1 MQHEPQQMPP
11 IELPIELWY
20 IVGLVAAAGV
30 ARLALELV
38 AILLPT
44 HLSLRHHKHRRRSR
58 RIRW

>member
-11 IELPIELWY
+11 IELPIELWH

-38 AILLPT
+38 ALQLPT
-44 HLSLRHHKHRRRSR
+44 PPSRRHRKHRRQSR